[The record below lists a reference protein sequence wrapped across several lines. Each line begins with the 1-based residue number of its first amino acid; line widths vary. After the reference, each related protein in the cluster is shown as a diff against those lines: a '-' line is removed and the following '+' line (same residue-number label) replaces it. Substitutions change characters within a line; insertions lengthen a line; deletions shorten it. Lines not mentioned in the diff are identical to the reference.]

1 MKPLTL
7 HRRLSLWLTLVALL
21 MGALAPSLSQAMR
34 AQGPQSWADVCSTAA
49 PADGHE
55 PAPGD
60 AAHPFEHCPY
70 CSLHHP
76 TLGLPPSPLRLSL
89 PDDLRHEQPLLFLSG
104 PSGQHNWTAASP
116 RGPPALRS

>member
-21 MGALAPSLSQAMR
+21 MGALAPSLSQAMSGP
-34 AQGPQSWADVCSTAA
+34 GPQSWADICSSTA
-49 PADGHE
+49 PDSGHE
-55 PAPGD
+55 PAPAD
-60 AAHPFEHCPY
+60 TAHPFEHCPY

-76 TLGLPPSPLRLSL
+76 TPGLPPSPLRLAL

-104 PSGQHNWTAASP
+104 PSSQHHWTAASP
-116 RGPPALRS
+116 RGPPALKS